1 MLNRHD
7 AFKLIENYV
16 EGTSISR
23 VIVQQVLGEKKYK
36 ALLKDKIR
44 NVGWTLDNV
53 YYWNVVDYMCMP
65 EPPDKEEYRLEK
77 MYIIIKADGSAVDPN
92 ANYFV
97 LRLDDGCK
105 DKIHLN
111 ACRNAAIAYRD
122 TVKGSYLTQIGDDLV
137 DSFMNVRM
145 KHERYTE
152 LMNNYHKAKLT
163 EVEIAQGWHFC
174 PDWDG
179 LLIGPGMD
187 ELEDCTCKREANNE
201 Q

>member
-65 EPPDKEEYRLEK
+65 EPPDEEENRLEK

-111 ACRNAAIAYRD
+111 ACRNAALAYKA
-122 TVKGSYLTQIGDDLV
+122 TVRGTHLENVGIDLV
-137 DSFMNVRM
+137 DSFLSVHM
-145 KHERYTE
+145 EYARYTE
-152 LMNNYHKAKLT
+152 LMNNPNSKLT
-163 EVEIAQGWHFC
+163 EEEIKQGWHFC
-174 PDWDG
+174 SHWDG
-179 LLIGPGMD
+179 LLIGPGMN
-187 ELEDCTCKREANNE
+187 ELEDCICKREANNE